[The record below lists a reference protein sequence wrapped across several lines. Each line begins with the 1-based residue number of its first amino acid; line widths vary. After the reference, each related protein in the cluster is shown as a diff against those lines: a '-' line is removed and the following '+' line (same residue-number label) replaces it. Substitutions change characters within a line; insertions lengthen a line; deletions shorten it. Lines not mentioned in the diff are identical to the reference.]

1 MSNRPYKNVKRFVDD
16 ISKDVKKGMKGENL
30 ITVVKVANDVD
41 LLGKHANDLMTSFVV
56 DEGTDTIIATLP
68 YVEGYTG
75 FSSLVEEQEG
85 NYLVFKTITGLKDA
99 TIKIKAQSKTVT
111 LDEDGILILRIREK
125 NPNITITVKNTT
137 ESLSKTY
144 ATNLTLGT
152 KE

>member
-30 ITVVKVANDVD
+30 ITVAKLALDTD
-41 LLGKHANDLMTSFVV
+41 LLGKTAGELMTSFVV

-75 FSSLVEEQEG
+75 FSGVVEEQEG
-85 NYLVFKTITGLKDA
+85 NYVAFRTDTTLKGA
-99 TIKIKAQSKTVT
+99 TIKIKAQGRTVT
-111 LDEDGILILRIREK
+111 LDEDRILILRIREE
-125 NPNITITVKNTT
+125 NPNITITVKNDN

-144 ATNLTLGT
+144 FTDLTLGT

>member
-75 FSSLVEEQEG
+75 FSGLPEEQEG
-85 NYLVFKTITGLKDA
+85 NYLVFKTTTGLKDA
-99 TIKIKAQSKTVT
+99 TIKIPSASRVTV
-111 LDEDGILILRIREK
+111 LL
-125 NPNITITVKNTT
+125 
-137 ESLSKTY
+137 
-144 ATNLTLGT
+144 
-152 KE
+152 